1 MHGHPGSGTIAW
13 SDHSASIDLMRKLA
27 FVELMEL
34 LEFSVLRLDRP
45 QAGRPGPAPE
55 GLIGT
60 QDWWFA
66 PASSA
71 CAPAHAA
78 DAEGSDTDTPDA
90 AAPDVAVYVCSSQ
103 AALRE
108 AVLPDGD
115 TQLDFG
121 RLAGEGGAARAG
133 DAARG
138 LRLYATADPGRCG
151 ELRARAMDRLALR
164 VDLKA
169 LLSRVVVPAR
179 VPQHIFE
186 LVASVVRSR
195 VWVEVVR
202 PEALALSPQG

>member
-1 MHGHPGSGTIAW
+1 MHGHPSCGTIAW

-45 QAGRPGPAPE
+45 QTGRPGPAPA

-66 PASSA
+66 PASPA
-71 CAPAHAA
+71 CAPA
-78 DAEGSDTDTPDA
+78 DAPDA
-90 AAPDVAVYVCSSQ
+90 AAPDAAVYVCSSQ
-103 AALRE
+103 AALKE

-121 RLAGEGGAARAG
+121 RLAGEGGPARG
-133 DAARG
+133 EDAARG
-138 LRLYATADPGRCG
+138 LRLYAMADPGRCG
-151 ELRARAMDRLALR
+151 ELRARAMDRVALR

-179 VPQHIFE
+179 VPQHVFE

-195 VWVEVVR
+195 VWVDVVR
-202 PEALALSPQG
+202 PEAMALSPQG